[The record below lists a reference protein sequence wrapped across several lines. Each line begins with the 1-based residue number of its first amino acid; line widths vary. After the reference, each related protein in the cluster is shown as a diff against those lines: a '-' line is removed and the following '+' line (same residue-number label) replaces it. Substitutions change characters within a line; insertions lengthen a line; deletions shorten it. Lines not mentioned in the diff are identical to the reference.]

1 MQSQLRKLMDLLK
14 NIILVIISPRVGWE
28 EINQATIPTG
38 RVLGSAFY
46 PLLALLAVSSFVPG
60 LYDSTLTLSAL
71 LMNAITLF
79 AAYFF
84 TYFISSYLL
93 GGFYPEL
100 VKTKGAQERLDDYIL
115 YNLILLVL
123 LRIIHNVL
131 PGDFTPVLFLMLY
144 MPWMA
149 YRGVANLGIKEEK
162 SAKFVVIASC
172 LLLLT
177 PFAIE
182 LLLGLI
188 IK

>member
-1 MQSQLRKLMDLLK
+1 MPIINIHCSSLIILLSLQSQLRKLMDLLK

-93 GGFYPEL
+93 GGI
-100 VKTKGAQERLDDYIL
+100 G
-115 YNLILLVL
+115 
-123 LRIIHNVL
+123 
-131 PGDFTPVLFLMLY
+131 M
-144 MPWMA
+144 
-149 YRGVANLGIKEEK
+149 
-162 SAKFVVIASC
+162 SA
-172 LLLLT
+172 
-177 PFAIE
+177 
-182 LLLGLI
+182 
-188 IK
+188 

>member
-38 RVLGSAFY
+38 RVLSSAFY
-46 PLLALLAVSSFVPG
+46 PLLALLALSAFVPG
-60 LYDSTLTLSAL
+60 LYDSTLTLSML
-71 LMNAITLF
+71 LMDAIILF

-100 VKTKGAQERLDDYIL
+100 VKTKGAHDRLDDYII
-115 YNLILLVL
+115 YNLIFLVV
-123 LRIIHNVL
+123 LRIVHNLL

-149 YRGVANLGIKEEK
+149 YRGLGNLGIKENK
-162 SAKFVVIASC
+162 ATKFVIIASV

-177 PFAIE
+177 PFVIE
-182 LLLGLI
+182 WVLGLI